1 MPDIP
6 QLLDDLRAEHEA
18 LDAVVASIEPGEW
31 DTPTPAPGWSVR
43 DQISHLTFF
52 DEEATLAATDA
63 EAFNERLMSA
73 AADIDGYMNGPL
85 EKARAMEPGEVLEWW
100 RSARNAMLDA
110 FKTVD
115 PAARIPWYG
124 PPMGLASFMSARL
137 METWAHGQDIIDALG
152 TKREP
157 TERLR
162 HIAFLGVRARRNSY
176 SAHGK
181 EMPEGDVRVELL
193 GPGGDLWTFGES
205 DENVVTGSA
214 ESFCLVVT
222 QRRHPADT
230 DIQTKGPIAEEWIS
244 IAQAFAGPP
253 GEGRRP
259 GQFA

>member
-1 MPDIP
+1 MPD
-6 QLLDDLRAEHEA
+6 LEKLAEDLSAEHED
-18 LDAVVASIEPGEW
+18 LDAVVASIAAGEW
-31 DTPTPAPGWSVR
+31 DAPTPAPGWSVR

-63 EAFNERLMSA
+63 EAFNERLMGA
-73 AADIDGYMNGPL
+73 AADIDAYMNGPL
-85 EKARAMEPGEVLEWW
+85 DKARAMEPSEVLEWW
-100 RSARNAMLDA
+100 RAARSAMLDA

-137 METWAHGQDIIDALG
+137 METWAHGQDVVDALG
-152 TKREP
+152 AKREP
-157 TERLR
+157 TDRLR

-176 SAHGK
+176 SARGM
-181 EMPEGDVRVELL
+181 EMPAGDVRVELR
-193 GPGGDLWTFGES
+193 GPGQDLWTFGES
-205 DENVVTGSA
+205 DDDVVTGSA

-230 DIQTKGPIAEEWIS
+230 DIQTRGPLAEEWIS